1 MRNLDPAQKEA
12 LQIMLREVFSTK
24 EEPRMEE
31 EEQEGPEI
39 EIEFPAGKMGRSN
52 RLEKAFKKVD
62 KYNAIR

>member
-31 EEQEGPEI
+31 EQEGPEI
-39 EIEFPAGKMGRSN
+39 EIELPAEKMGRSN
-52 RLEKAFKKVD
+52 RLERAFKKVD
-62 KYNAIR
+62 KYNAI